1 MNRKSLALIA
11 CLITAPHVVAHA
23 DETASVNKG
32 QHTKLDKEVLS
43 LFLKKHCVRCHGAQE
58 QNGSAR
64 FDKLDYAISDKNEAL
79 HYQDV
84 LDVLNGGDMPPE
96 DEPQPSNAELE
107 VVIEELT
114 KGLFEA
120 RKRLASNG
128 GRVVMRR
135 LNRRE
140 YASTIRHL
148 FGFEPPAATIPP
160 DEDVLN
166 FDTVGSRQF
175 FTTAHFDE
183 YYALGQE
190 VLREGF
196 KWAGVREPEQTR
208 VQQPEDFWNA
218 NFRRFIKEN
227 EGKTH
232 WKPIKLS
239 KMRRVYLARPMIE
252 SGVYL
257 DEPLR
262 HLSFGFNVDP
272 RASYRVRVKAGIEGE
287 MAPFRRFIRIGFS
300 EGANVALHIDG
311 TPENPT
317 ESVVEVSPP
326 LMGRKLGGR
335 VAEDRSGSWLSGY
348 VSLLGRTGEISKEAA
363 KNQGLIWIDSFSVDG
378 PFYPDRRPFF
388 DALLCPTEPTPEKR
402 SKIAWTDDTAPELIE
417 RFTLEA
423 FRRQKPSP
431 EFINGLVAFFQKRRA
446 KGKGFE
452 EAMVDTLAIVLS
464 SPSFIYLNEQSRETP
479 GSRMLTPDDAAIRL
493 AYFLTSA
500 PPDEELYA
508 AVKAGAMSNRKSFHQ
523 QVERLLS
530 KGDANRFAEA
540 FARQWADFTRL
551 DGISVSDKKYPT
563 YTIGLRYSMKQ
574 EVVSFFH
581 ALIKENLPVSNLI
594 KSDFATV
601 NAQLAVHYGIP
612 GVTQNDFKPV
622 SLPSGSHRGGYLTQG
637 AFLVA
642 GSNGERTSPPI
653 RGMLLMTRLLNSPP
667 PPPPPNVP
675 ELGSGVEGPTT
686 NRRLVE
692 LHQTRAQ
699 CASCHRKMDAIGLA
713 LENFDL
719 LGRYREDEMV
729 ERKKVPVQI
738 SGSMPGG
745 EPFTSFPEFQATM
758 LEYEEQLARNMVES
772 LLVYAL
778 GRDIEFTDD
787 PHIEKIMT
795 RIRPGGFRMKDMV
808 HAIAESP
815 LFFQN

>member
-1 MNRKSLALIA
+1 MNRLPLTLLA
-11 CLITAPHVVAHA
+11 CLILAPISARCDDELTTTAR
-23 DETASVNKG
+23 E
-32 QHTKLDKEVLS
+32 TKLNRDILGQ
-43 LFLKKHCVRCHGAQE
+43 FLEKHCVRCHGPEE

-64 FDKLDYAISDKNEAL
+64 FDTLDYAISDKVEAL

-96 DEPQPSNAELE
+96 DEPQPSNTELE

-140 YASTIRHL
+140 YAATIRHL
-148 FGFEPPAATIPP
+148 FGFEPPAKMIPP
-160 DEDVLN
+160 DDDVVN

-175 FTTAHFDE
+175 FTNAHFDE
-183 YYALGQE
+183 YYALAQE

-196 KWAGVREPEQTR
+196 KWAGVREPEQIR
-208 VQQPEDFWNA
+208 VQQPEDFWND

-239 KMRRVYLARPMIE
+239 KMRRVYLSRPMIE

-262 HLSFGFNVDP
+262 HLSFGFGVDP
-272 RASYRVRVKAGIEGE
+272 RGSYRVRVKAGIEGE

-317 ESVVEVSPP
+317 ESVVEVSP
-326 LMGRKLGGR
+326 LMGRKLGGH
-335 VAEDRSGSWLSGY
+335 VAEDRSGGWLSGY
-348 VSLLGRTGEISKEAA
+348 VGFLWRSGEISKQAA
-363 KNQGLIWIDSFSVDG
+363 QNQGLIWIDSFNVEG
-378 PFYPDRRPFF
+378 PFYPDSRSFF
-388 DALLCPTEPTPEKR
+388 DTLLCPKEPTPETPSEIVWNDR
-402 SKIAWTDDTAPELIE
+402 SARELIE
-417 RFTLEA
+417 RFTAEA
-423 FRRQKPSP
+423 FRRREPAP
-431 EFINGLVAFFQKRRA
+431 GYIDGLSSYFQKQRG
-446 KGKGFE
+446 KGKPFQ
-452 EAMVDTLAIVLS
+452 EAMVDTLAVVMA
-464 SPSFIYLNEQSRETP
+464 SPGFLYLNEDA
-479 GSRMLTPDDAAIRL
+479 GSRPDQRTISPRENAIRL

-500 PPDEELYA
+500 PPDEQLYRLA
-508 AVKAGAMSNRKSFHQ
+508 ASGDLSNRNALRAEVS
-523 QVERLLS
+523 RLLEGS
-530 KGDANRFAEA
+530 KSRRFAESL
-540 FARQWADFTRL
+540 ARQWADFTRL

-574 EVVSFFH
+574 EVISFFH
-581 ALIKENLPVSNLI
+581 TLIEQNLPVSNLI

-612 GVTQNDFKPV
+612 GVTTNEFTPV
-622 SLPSGSHRGGYLTQG
+622 KLTADSHRGGYLTQG

-653 RGMLLMTRLLNSPP
+653 RGMLLMSRLLNSPP

-675 ELGSGVEGPTT
+675 ELGSDVEGPAT

-699 CASCHRKMDAIGLA
+699 CSSCHRKMDAIGLA

-719 LGRYREDEMV
+719 LGRYREDELV
-729 ERKKVPVQI
+729 DRKKVPVQI
-738 SGSMPGG
+738 SGSLPGG
-745 EPFTSFPEFQATM
+745 EPFSSFSEFQATM
-758 LEYEEQLARNMVES
+758 LEHEEDLARNMVES

-787 PHIEKIMT
+787 AHIESIMKQ
-795 RIRPGGFRMKDMV
+795 IRPDGFRMKDMI
-808 HAIAESP
+808 HAIASSP
-815 LFFQN
+815 LFLQN